1 MANEQTEKK
10 TGQPSGKSK
19 PKRPQDRIDLN
30 DPSISGAE
38 AVARNLAAQSEE

>member
-1 MANEQTEKK
+1 MADEQTDKK
-10 TGQPSGKSK
+10 TDQPSGKSK

-38 AVARNLAAQSEE
+38 AVQKNLENQS